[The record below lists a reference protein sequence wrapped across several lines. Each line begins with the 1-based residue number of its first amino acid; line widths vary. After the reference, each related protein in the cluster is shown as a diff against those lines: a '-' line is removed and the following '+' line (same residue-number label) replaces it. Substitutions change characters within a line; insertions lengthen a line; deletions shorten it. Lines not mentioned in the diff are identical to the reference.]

1 MNFKLNLRDREI
13 LKQVQDDGEG
23 GDPESHSA
31 IKKAVECHS
40 GPDPESLWREILN
53 PVQDDSCLF
62 RMTERGEI
70 LKLVQDDSCWFRITG
85 IGLEFAVL

>member
-31 IKKAVECHS
+31 IKRAVECHS
-40 GPDPESLWREILN
+40 GPDPEPPHRHSGPDPESLWLGGA
-53 PVQDDSCLF
+53 D
-62 RMTERGEI
+62 
-70 LKLVQDDSCWFRITG
+70 